1 MRRNI
6 FLYLFIFS
14 LLINIF
20 TYVYFT
26 KQNKF
31 DTGRVQTLE
40 QKVTKLKDS
49 LSLVGND
56 YFSLPNNNNS
66 VEYFAGQDVNAI
78 AIKVRDGI
86 YAQNVKENGNPLV
99 KYPAIG
105 GNKFMIN
112 KIKVLNSRWVIA
124 DFSGG
129 TTAGEVLIQYFVD
142 DAGNVSYETL
152 QTFIYPN
159 TVGQ

>member
-1 MRRNI
+1 M
-6 FLYLFIFS
+6 
-14 LLINIF
+14 
-20 TYVYFT
+20 
-26 KQNKF
+26 
-31 DTGRVQTLE
+31 E
-40 QKVTKLKDS
+40 QKVAVLKDS
-49 LSLVGND
+49 IDKAGKD
-56 YFSLPNNNNS
+56 YFSLPNNYNS
-66 VEYFAGQDVNAI
+66 VEYFAGADVNAI

-86 YAQNVKENGNPLV
+86 YAQNVNPNGNPLV
-99 KYPAIG
+99 KYPSMG

-129 TTAGEVLIQYFVD
+129 TTSGEVLIQYFLD
-142 DAGNVSYETL
+142 DNGQVSYETL